1 MRPVA
6 QITLGILA
14 SLAFVPA
21 VPGADKPAKS
31 GEYIVYV
38 GGNTRTKNKGITA
51 YRFQPSTGKVT
62 FIGLM
67 AETPYPSWITVA
79 PNLQYLYAANE
90 NEIKPER
97 GKPNNVSAFAMDRK
111 TGKLALLNQ
120 ATAGGQGPCHLSVD
134 KTGKALLVANYGSG
148 SFEVIPIQPDGRLG
162 TPTAFVQDE
171 GSGADPQRQR
181 GPHAHCIMPSPDNR
195 FVLGSDLGLDEIR
208 VWRFD
213 PAKGTLTPNDPPF
226 AKVPPKS
233 GSRHF
238 SFSPSG
244 KFLYVINEMGN
255 TVTTFSYQA
264 AKGILTEVQTTSTL
278 PKDFTGRSTGA
289 EVQVAPS
296 GKFLYASNRGH
307 DSIAIFAIDSKKGTL
322 ALLENVP
329 TQGKTP
335 RDFSLDPTG
344 AYMFVANQDTNN
356 IVIFRVDAKTGK
368 LTPTGQV
375 LEDSPEPTCVLFVPA
390 L

>member
-14 SLAFVPA
+14 SLALTPGL
-21 VPGADKPAKS
+21 PGADKPAKG

-38 GGNTRTKNKGITA
+38 GGNTRTKNKGISA
-51 YRFQPSTGKVT
+51 YRFQPSTGKAT
-62 FIGLM
+62 FIGLV
-67 AETPYPSWITVA
+67 AETPYPSWITVS
-79 PNLQYLYAANE
+79 PNLEYLYAANE
-90 NEIKPER
+90 NELKPER

-111 TGKLALLNQ
+111 TGKLTFLNQ

-134 KTGKALLVANYGSG
+134 KTGKNLLVANYGSG
-148 SFEVIPIQPDGRLG
+148 SFEVIPIQTDGRLG

-181 GPHAHCIMPSPDNR
+181 GPHAHCILPSPDNR
-195 FVLGSDLGLDEIR
+195 FVLGSDLGLDEIL

-213 PAKGTLTPNDPPF
+213 PVKGTLAPNDPPF

-233 GSRHF
+233 GCRHF
-238 SFSPSG
+238 AFSPNA
-244 KFLYVINEMGN
+244 KFVYVVNEMGN
-255 TVTTFSYQA
+255 TVTVFSYQA
-264 AKGILTEVQTTSTL
+264 AKGALAELQNIPTL
-278 PKDFTGRSTGA
+278 PKDFTGRSTSA
-289 EVQVAPS
+289 EIVVDRA
-296 GKFLYASNRGH
+296 GKFLYTSNRGH

-322 ALLENVP
+322 TLLENVP

-335 RDFSLDPTG
+335 RNFAIDPTG
-344 AYMFVANQDTNN
+344 QYLFAANQDTNN

-390 L
+390 M